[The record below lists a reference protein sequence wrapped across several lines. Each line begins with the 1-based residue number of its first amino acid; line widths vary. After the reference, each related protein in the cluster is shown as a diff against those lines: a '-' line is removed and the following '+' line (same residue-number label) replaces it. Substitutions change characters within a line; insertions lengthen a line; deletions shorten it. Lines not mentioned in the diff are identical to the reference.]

1 MSRRKQTNLFGLL
14 VVFKN
19 YTGIYDNWKGD
30 IKFTN
35 FDDLR
40 RAYLANHNWRIPL
53 GDKSSKFRKRTIVP
67 FRNPEFIWSLAAP
80 ENKWLI
86 SISSPV
92 NVRIILNENL
102 EQEKKYS
109 VVLIYTLN
117 CHNFSESYSVFQ
129 TLTQSC
135 VSLSKTLNYLCLLI
149 QNNTIYILDL
159 TKLVLQKIFRNLA

>member
-1 MSRRKQTNLFGLL
+1 MPSKDKFIMSRRKQTNLFGLL

-102 EQEKKYS
+102 EQEKKIQCSLNLHAQLSQLFWKLLSIPDTYS
-109 VVLIYTLN
+109 V
-117 CHNFSESYSVFQ
+117 
-129 TLTQSC
+129 
-135 VSLSKTLNYLCLLI
+135 LCF
-149 QNNTIYILDL
+149 T
-159 TKLVLQKIFRNLA
+159 F